1 VGVEVNVTVV
11 MDRPIR
17 RSSWQKAQKLL
28 VPGVATLIV
37 ALLAFAFLGTAE
49 RSLRMPA
56 AGLTIARV
64 ETGSFHDFVPLRGAI
79 VPRDTIDIDAV
90 SGGQVKHVLVEPGD
104 IVTAG
109 QPLVEFGNT
118 GLQLTV
124 IQQEGGT
131 NQSMAQLQQNE
142 IALEQNK
149 ITNDRA
155 LAQIDYDIVRL
166 TRSLQRRDTLAAKGY
181 ASQEAKDLV
190 EDELDYDRK
199 LRPLQA
205 ASNER
210 QDMLRTRLL
219 PQIHEQLE
227 QAQKNLEVVRGK
239 LDDLVE
245 KAHVAGRV
253 TDIALNIGD
262 NVNPGQRI
270 ATITPDT
277 GFKVA
282 ANVDEYY
289 LGRVRDGQTAELDL
303 AGKVLKLKVF
313 RVRPQVKDGTFTI
326 DLAFEGVT
334 PDGLLPGQAVQGKLS
349 LGDDARATIVPAGAF
364 LEQTGGDWI
373 FAVAPDGRSASRRRI
388 KIGRRNADQA
398 EILSGL
404 AASDRVI
411 VSDYTGLD
419 RIDRIDI
426 TN

>member
-1 VGVEVNVTVV
+1 MTVV

-17 RSSWQKAQKLL
+17 RSSWHKIQKFL
-28 VPGVATLIV
+28 VPGVAVLTVI
-37 ALLAFAFLGTAE
+37 LLAVAFLGTAE
-49 RSLRMPA
+49 RSVRVPA
-56 AGLTIARV
+56 ASITIARV
-64 ETGSFHDFVPLRGAI
+64 DTGSFHDFVPLRGAI

-90 SGGQVKHVLVEPGD
+90 SGGQVKRVLVEPGD

-149 ITNDRA
+149 IANDRA
-155 LAQIDYDIVRL
+155 LAQIDYDIARL
-166 TRSLQRRDTLAAKGY
+166 TRSLQRRGALAAKGY
-181 ASQEAKDLV
+181 TSPEAKDLV
-190 EDELDYDRK
+190 EDELEYDRR

-210 QDMLRTRLL
+210 QELLRDRLL

-227 QAQKNLEVVRGK
+227 QAKKNLEVVRGK

-277 GFKVA
+277 GFKVSA
-282 ANVDEYY
+282 DVDEYY
-289 LGRVRDGQTAELDL
+289 LGRIRDGQTAELDL
-303 AGKVLKLKVF
+303 AGKILKLKVF
-313 RVRPQVKDGTFTI
+313 RVRPQVKNGTFTI
-326 DLAFEGVT
+326 DLAFDGAT
-334 PDGLLPGQAVQGKLS
+334 PAGLLPGQAVQGKLS
-349 LGDDARATIVPAGAF
+349 LGDDAQATIVPAGAF
-364 LEQTGGDWI
+364 LERTGGDWI
-373 FAVAPDGRSASRRRI
+373 FALAADGRSANRRRI

-398 EILSGL
+398 EVLTGL
-404 AASDRVI
+404 AVGERAI